1 VLLDSDIIAPI
12 KINEPVY
19 TATVAL
25 DRPDI
30 TAHGKKIPLQPDMSL
45 RADIILERRTLID
58 WIVSPLRDIGLE
70 R

>member
-1 VLLDSDIIAPI
+1 
-12 KINEPVY
+12 
-19 TATVAL
+19 
-25 DRPDI
+25 
-30 TAHGKKIPLQPDMSL
+30 MSL